1 MKDMETPAHHQAQ
14 STPGPFTANAEYSEA
29 WTQFFV
35 ECSRLAALIRQRRA
49 ERSSGANHTSPDE
62 AQTA

>member
-1 MKDMETPAHHQAQ
+1 MKDMETPAHHQPQ
-14 STPGPFTANAEYSEA
+14 STPGPLTASGEYSEA

-35 ECSRLAALIRQRRA
+35 ECVRVAALARKRRA
-49 ERSSGANHTSPDE
+49 ESSSVANHTSTDE